1 MATAGRLHIGKQLF
15 VGSTFPIP
23 LLNPVGFGV
32 GPGLTQGSAYFEG
45 PTYMG
50 HASGCFGDATL
61 AVGRCLNASPIVAPA
76 AARAWSLFK
85 VSTKGVPPIPP
96 TPIDVMLGDPAVGM
110 VGIMVNSLMQNIFN
124 ATFMNINSLG
134 PIFVQSSKYVGI
146 AGLKIMTGAEI
157 REALIAEFGAYVKAG
172 KSVWNGATLTTGV
185 ETTLALQVG
194 TIAAIPV
201 NTGYCCGNKV
211 KFDIPHATEKGKRI
225 RHLIAEGPEPGI
237 YIRGKLENESVIELP
252 DYWNGLVDPETI
264 TVTLTPFGRPQ
275 SLYIDS
281 IPYGR
286 KIIIKSEDGT
296 QPNCH
301 YNVWVSR
308 WLNRYDHTEKLHVVY
323 DGETANDYPGDNK
336 VFSYLSEDVNYD
348 HVTNDE
354 MKDFLEE

>member
-85 VSTKGVPPIPP
+85 VSNRGLPPVLN
-96 TPIDVMLGDPAVGM
+96 PIDVMLGDPVVGM
-110 VGIMVNSLMQNIFN
+110 VGIMANSTMVNIFN
-124 ATFMNINSLG
+124 ATFMNIMSEG
-134 PIFVQSSKYVGI
+134 PIFVSSSKYVGI
-146 AGLKIMTGAEI
+146 SGLKIMTGAEI
-157 REALIAEFGAYVKAG
+157 REAVIAEFGALVRSG
-172 KSVWNGATLTTGV
+172 QNVLNGATLMTGV
-185 ETTLALQVG
+185 KTQDAFQRG
-194 TIAAIPV
+194 TVADIPV
-201 NTGYCCGNKV
+201 VVGYAVENKS
-211 KFDIPHATEKGKRI
+211 FDIPHPTRKGKRL
-225 RHLIAEGPEPGI
+225 RHVCVEGPESAI
-237 YIRGKLENESVIELP
+237 YIRGQLKDESIIELP

-286 KIIIKSEDGT
+286 KINIKSEDGT

-301 YNVWVSR
+301 YNVWA
-308 WLNRYDHTEKLHVVY
+308 NRIGPPLHVEY
-323 DGETANDYPGDNK
+323 EGESPADYPGDQ
-336 VFSYLSEDVNYD
+336 SSHSIAGYNYD
-348 HVTNDE
+348 VR
-354 MKDFLEE
+354 EE